1 MCALLSTFADF
12 WLFYREYAHTGAH
25 AASTAALTALGL
37 LTIVHRGFAV
47 LAITAYV
54 VPLVYTYLTAD
65 RDADRD
71 EGIDTGAEPE
81 RSDASGGETRR
92 ASRDRE
98 ERTRSQ
104 SVEPEIDESDAEP
117 TSTEIEPS
125 GDGTSEGETPA
136 ETSATEPSDDEGAKT
151 ESPDEMSEPREWEA
165 VDAPTDGSLL
175 DVAAARED
183 AYAAGADGGVLVRDD
198 GWSVRVERGP
208 SGDSNALRGIDAASD
223 GGAVWVV
230 GDSGAVGRF
239 DVDADRMDDH
249 SAPRDKTTTWE
260 AVAVAGPAGEERV
273 ALGNGSGV
281 VLAGTYDGGEVDWDA
296 EVKPAS
302 GSSLSGLAFVSDAIG
317 YVCDTNATVCETTD
331 GGATYERI
339 GIDRAPGALVDVAAV
354 AAEEAIVAGA
364 DGDVFE
370 YDGVGWRT
378 RRVADSPLR
387 GIDLRDDESVVCGDG
402 AIYERREEWERAETP
417 TDEPLFGVALLEEG
431 AVAVGEGGTILE
443 RRG

>member
-1 MCALLSTFADF
+1 MCALLSTFTDF
-12 WLFYREYAHTGAH
+12 WSFYREYAHTGAH

-37 LTIVHRGFAV
+37 LTIVHRGFAI

-54 VPLVYTYLTAD
+54 LPLVYSYLTAE
-65 RDADRD
+65 R
-71 EGIDTGAEPE
+71 GAEQSEEVDTRPE
-81 RSDASGGETRR
+81 SEPPSPTDARQFEDGTSRS
-92 ASRDRE
+92 
-98 ERTRSQ
+98 RTD
-104 SVEPEIDESDAEP
+104 EPESGPDDVESATAEP
-117 TSTEIEPS
+117 EPS
-125 GDGTSEGETPA
+125 GDRAPEASWT
-136 ETSATEPSDDEGAKT
+136 
-151 ESPDEMSEPREWEA
+151 A

-175 DVAAARED
+175 DVAAVGDD
-183 AYAAGADGGVLVRDD
+183 AYAAGADGEVFVRGD

-223 GGAVWVV
+223 GGAVWIA

-239 DVDADRMDDH
+239 DVDADRLDDH

-281 VLAGTYDGGEVDWDA
+281 VLAGTYDDGEVDWDA

-339 GIDRAPGALVDVAAV
+339 GIDRAPGALADVAAV

-387 GIDLRDDESVVCGDG
+387 GIDLRDDESVVCGDDG
-402 AIYERREEWERAETP
+402 AIHERREEWERAETT

-431 AVAVGEGGTILE
+431 AVAVGEDGTILE